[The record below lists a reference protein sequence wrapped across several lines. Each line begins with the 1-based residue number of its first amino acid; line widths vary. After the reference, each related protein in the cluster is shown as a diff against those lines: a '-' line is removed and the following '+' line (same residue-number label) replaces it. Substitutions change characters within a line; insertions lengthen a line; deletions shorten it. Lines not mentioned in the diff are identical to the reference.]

1 MGELVRGEK
10 QTHQH
15 THTQP
20 SVFLASGREV
30 KKIENATYSTE
41 VVERQ
46 KQQKRT
52 KDTQSNRNVE
62 VEGMKTA
69 TAT

>member
-15 THTQP
+15 TQRQYFWLRGE
-20 SVFLASGREV
+20 SE
-30 KKIENATYSTE
+30 KIGNATYSTE
-41 VVERQ
+41 VCGRQ